1 MKPNHPPSPAIK
13 PSTVM
18 EWPAWASTGSHVAHP
33 GEGDIMC
40 EHAELKFSH
49 VLLAAVF
56 ILIAVIV
63 NVLPY

>member
-1 MKPNHPPSPAIK
+1 
-13 PSTVM
+13 M